1 MRRRWKMSCYG
12 VFAAVLI
19 VSPIAR
25 PSSLSFKIA
34 ITSAHDTFKS
44 GDEIK
49 LQIAITNIADHAITI
64 SRAIDNTSAE
74 VGGFGID
81 VQDDKGNAAPE
92 TRYQRALR
100 GEDPTAQITW
110 SSVLIPLPPGQTF
123 KDAMIVNKFYDL
135 RKGGTFRIQVQRT
148 DLSSKIAVKSNVITV
163 TVSAK
168 SSEHPCQLEGGQRCE
183 EILK

>member
-1 MRRRWKMSCYG
+1 MRRRWKVSCYG
-12 VFAAVLI
+12 VFAAVLL

-74 VGGFGID
+74 VGGFGIN

-100 GEDPTAQITW
+100 GEDPTAQISW

-135 RKGGTFRIQVQRT
+135 RKGGTFRIQVQRA

-163 TVSAK
+163 TVSAE